1 MMKKN
6 IILSSL
12 CALFFGT
19 GAWAQDLH
27 KDITVEQEITPS
39 RREASRIAVLP
50 TVSLSP
56 VRTASLSYS
65 SKVVTTR
72 VPNSFQVLDPVA
84 WGDKIYT
91 SPYRGYFDFGIGGP
105 LFLGDV
111 SAGYRIV
118 DNDKTRLSLWGQ
130 YNGDVYKRTGITWH
144 DHTASLGLDLHQ
156 AVGGSSYLDAGLDYT
171 YGFHDMAA
179 FEGGR
184 FSQST
189 SRVNASVSLTGER
202 ANLGYEAAVR
212 YGHFGYY
219 NPHFPVVKSPMDGGL
234 ADPYNGYEPVRQNQ
248 LGVTLGGRV
257 ATSSSSHVGIDLSA
271 DFLAT
276 GKHYVASIP
285 FYEEDAVLSR
295 SRTTGLVTVTPYF
308 ETRSASTSLRIGAD
322 VDFAVN
328 SGKTLRVAPDV
339 TFAWHGL
346 QVVGIELKAYGG
358 STLNSLASLYD
369 ISPYMNGSLAY
380 RPGHMPYAFDAKV
393 AFGPFFGGTIELFG
407 GYAKADDQLMP
418 VVGGIYP
425 AGGVWESVDV
435 KGYRYGA
442 RIGYDNGKTFAVNV
456 AYQGSPSKW
465 NRAWYENRDRARH
478 IASAELKLR
487 PVDKLT
493 LTLGYEFRGGRSCY
507 MYSDETVDLAGY
519 QIYPS
524 ERVSLGAVSNL
535 TFGAGYSATDRLT
548 LFVHGENLMGR
559 KSLYIG
565 GRPMQSVNA
574 MIGAAL
580 KF

>member
-1 MMKKN
+1 MKKTA
-6 IILSSL
+6 ILSSL
-12 CALFFGT
+12 FALFFSGSVM
-19 GAWAQDLH
+19 GQELH

-50 TVSLSP
+50 TVTLSP
-56 VRTASLSYS
+56 VRASSLAYS
-65 SKVVTTR
+65 NKVVTTR
-72 VPNSFQVLDPVA
+72 VPNSFARLDPVA

-91 SPYRGYFDFGIGGP
+91 SPYRGYFDLGIGGP
-105 LFLGDV
+105 LFMGDI

-118 DNDKTRLSLWGQ
+118 DREKTRLNLWGQ
-130 YNGDVYKRTGITWH
+130 YNGDVYKRTGTTWH
-144 DHTASLGLDLHQ
+144 DHTASLGLDLRQ
-156 AVGGSSYLDAGLDYT
+156 TVGSSSSLEAGLDYT

-189 SRVNASVSLTGER
+189 SRVNASVSLSGR
-202 ANLGYEAAVR
+202 HSGFDYEAGLR

-219 NPHFPVVKSPMDGGL
+219 NPHFPVLKPVTEGIT
-234 ADPYNGYEPVRQNQ
+234 DPYNGYEPARQNL
-248 LGVTLGGRV
+248 LGVTLGGRLE
-257 ATSSSSHVGIDLSA
+257 TGGTSHVGVDLSA

-276 GKHYVASIP
+276 GRHYVATLP
-285 FYEEDAVLSR
+285 FYDEDATLMR

-308 ETRSASTSLRIGAD
+308 ENRTSATTLRIGAD

-328 SGKTLRVAPDV
+328 SGKTIRVAPDV

-346 QVVGIELKAYGG
+346 QILGIELKAYGG
-358 STLNSLASLYD
+358 STLNTLASLYD

-380 RPGHMPYAFDAKV
+380 RPSHMPYAFDAKV

-418 VVGGIYP
+418 VAGGIYP
-425 AGGVWESVDV
+425 AGGVWESIDI

-442 RIGYDNGKTFAVNV
+442 RIGYDNGRTFAVS
-456 AYQGSPSKW
+456 ASYEGAPSKW
-465 NRAWYENRDRARH
+465 NRAWYDNRDRARH
-478 IASAELKLR
+478 IAAAELKVR

-493 LTLGYEFRGGRSCY
+493 VTLGYEFRGGRACY
-507 MYSDETVDLAGY
+507 MYAPETVDMAGFD
-519 QIYPS
+519 IYPLT
-524 ERVSLGAVSNL
+524 RVSLGAVSNL
-535 TFGAGYSATDRLT
+535 KLGAGYAATDRLT
-548 LFVHGENLMGR
+548 LFVHGENLLGR
-559 KSLYIG
+559 KSYYIG
-565 GRPMQSVNA
+565 GRPVQSANG

>member
-1 MMKKN
+1 MKKTA
-6 IILSSL
+6 ILSSL
-12 CALFFGT
+12 FALFFSGSVM
-19 GAWAQDLH
+19 GQELH

-50 TVSLSP
+50 TVTLSP
-56 VRTASLSYS
+56 VRASSLAYS
-65 SKVVTTR
+65 NTVVTTR
-72 VPNSFQVLDPVA
+72 VPNSFARLDPVA

-105 LFLGDV
+105 LFMGDI

-118 DNDKTRLSLWGQ
+118 DREKTRLNLWGQ
-130 YNGDVYKRTGITWH
+130 YNGDVYKRTGTTWH
-144 DHTASLGLDLHQ
+144 DHTASLGLDLRQ
-156 AVGGSSYLDAGLDYT
+156 TVGSSSSLEAGLDYT

-189 SRVNASVSLTGER
+189 SRVNASVSLSGR
-202 ANLGYEAAVR
+202 HSGFDYEAGLR

-219 NPHFPVVKSPMDGGL
+219 NPHFPVLKPVAEGIT
-234 ADPYNGYEPVRQNQ
+234 DPYNGYEPARQNL
-248 LGVTLGGRV
+248 LGVTLGGRLETGV
-257 ATSSSSHVGIDLSA
+257 TSHVGVDLSA

-276 GKHYVASIP
+276 GRHYVATLP
-285 FYEEDAVLSR
+285 FYDEAATLMR

-308 ETRSASTSLRIGAD
+308 ENRTSATTLRIGAD

-328 SGKTLRVAPDV
+328 SGKTIRVAPDV

-346 QVVGIELKAYGG
+346 QILGIELKAYGG
-358 STLNSLASLYD
+358 STLNTLASLYD

-380 RPGHMPYAFDAKV
+380 RPSHMPYAFDAKV

-418 VVGGIYP
+418 VAGGIYP
-425 AGGVWESVDV
+425 AGGVWESVDI

-442 RIGYDNGKTFAVNV
+442 RIGYDNGRTFAVS
-456 AYQGSPSKW
+456 ASYEGAPSKW
-465 NRAWYENRDRARH
+465 NRAWYDNCDRARH
-478 IASAELKLR
+478 IAAADLKVR

-493 LTLGYEFRGGRSCY
+493 VTLGYEFRGGRACY
-507 MYSDETVDLAGY
+507 MYAPETVDMAGFD
-519 QIYPS
+519 IYPLT
-524 ERVSLGAVSNL
+524 RVSLGAVSNL
-535 TFGAGYSATDRLT
+535 KLGAGYAATDRLT
-548 LFVHGENLMGR
+548 LFVHGENLLGR
-559 KSLYIG
+559 KSYYIG
-565 GRPMQSVNA
+565 GRPVQSANG

>member
-1 MMKKN
+1 MKKTA
-6 IILSSL
+6 ILSSL
-12 CALFFGT
+12 FALFFSGSVM
-19 GAWAQDLH
+19 GQELH

-50 TVSLSP
+50 TVTLSP
-56 VRTASLSYS
+56 VRASSLAYS
-65 SKVVTTR
+65 NKVVTTR
-72 VPNSFQVLDPVA
+72 VPNSFARLDPVA

-105 LFLGDV
+105 LFMGDI

-118 DNDKTRLSLWGQ
+118 DREKTRLNLWGQ
-130 YNGDVYKRTGITWH
+130 YNGDVYKRTGTTWH
-144 DHTASLGLDLHQ
+144 DHTASLGLDLRQ
-156 AVGGSSYLDAGLDYT
+156 TVGSSSSLEAGLDYT

-189 SRVNASVSLTGER
+189 SRVNASVSLSGR
-202 ANLGYEAAVR
+202 HSGFDYEAGLR

-219 NPHFPVVKSPMDGGL
+219 NPHFPVLKPVAEGIT
-234 ADPYNGYEPVRQNQ
+234 DPYNGYEPARQNL
-248 LGVTLGGRV
+248 LGVTLGGRLETGV
-257 ATSSSSHVGIDLSA
+257 TSHVGVDLSA

-276 GKHYVASIP
+276 GRHYVATLP
-285 FYEEDAVLSR
+285 FYDEAATLMR

-308 ETRSASTSLRIGAD
+308 ENRTSATTLRIGAD

-328 SGKTLRVAPDV
+328 SGKTIRVAPDV

-346 QVVGIELKAYGG
+346 QILGIELKAYGG
-358 STLNSLASLYD
+358 STLNTLASLYD

-380 RPGHMPYAFDAKV
+380 RPSHMPYAFDAKV

-418 VVGGIYP
+418 VAGGIYP
-425 AGGVWESVDV
+425 AGGVWESVDI

-442 RIGYDNGKTFAVNV
+442 RIGYDNGRTFAVS
-456 AYQGSPSKW
+456 ASYEGAPSKW
-465 NRAWYENRDRARH
+465 NRAWYDNCDRARH
-478 IASAELKLR
+478 IAAAELKVR

-493 LTLGYEFRGGRSCY
+493 VTLGYEFRGGRACY
-507 MYSDETVDLAGY
+507 MYAPETVDMAGFD
-519 QIYPS
+519 IYPLT
-524 ERVSLGAVSNL
+524 RVSLGAVSNL
-535 TFGAGYSATDRLT
+535 KLGAGYAATDRLT
-548 LFVHGENLMGR
+548 LFVHGENLLGR
-559 KSLYIG
+559 KSYYIG
-565 GRPMQSVNA
+565 GRPVQSANG

>member
-1 MMKKN
+1 MKKTA
-6 IILSSL
+6 ILSSL
-12 CALFFGT
+12 FALFFSGSVM
-19 GAWAQDLH
+19 GQELH

-50 TVSLSP
+50 TVTLSP
-56 VRTASLSYS
+56 VRASSLAYS
-65 SKVVTTR
+65 NKVVTTR
-72 VPNSFQVLDPVA
+72 VPNSFARLDPVA

-105 LFLGDV
+105 LFMGDI

-118 DNDKTRLSLWGQ
+118 DREKTRLNLWGQ
-130 YNGDVYKRTGITWH
+130 YNGDVYKRTGTTWH
-144 DHTASLGLDLHQ
+144 DHTASLGLDLRQ
-156 AVGGSSYLDAGLDYT
+156 TVGSSSSLEAGLDYT

-189 SRVNASVSLTGER
+189 SRVNASVSLSGR
-202 ANLGYEAAVR
+202 HSGFDYEAGLR

-219 NPHFPVVKSPMDGGL
+219 NPHFPVLKPVAEGIT
-234 ADPYNGYEPVRQNQ
+234 DPYNGYEPARQNL
-248 LGVTLGGRV
+248 LGVTLGGRLETGV
-257 ATSSSSHVGIDLSA
+257 TSHVGVDLSA

-276 GKHYVASIP
+276 GRHYVATLP
-285 FYEEDAVLSR
+285 FYDEAATLMR

-308 ETRSASTSLRIGAD
+308 ENRTSATTLRIGAD

-328 SGKTLRVAPDV
+328 SGKTIRVAPDV

-346 QVVGIELKAYGG
+346 QILGIELKAYGG
-358 STLNSLASLYD
+358 STLNTLASLYD

-380 RPGHMPYAFDAKV
+380 RPSHMPYAFDAKV

-418 VVGGIYP
+418 VMGGIYP
-425 AGGVWESVDV
+425 AGGVWESVDI

-442 RIGYDNGKTFAVNV
+442 RIGYDNGRTFAVS
-456 AYQGSPSKW
+456 ASYEGAPSKW
-465 NRAWYENRDRARH
+465 NRAWYDNCDRARH
-478 IASAELKLR
+478 IAAADLKVR

-493 LTLGYEFRGGRSCY
+493 VTLGYEFRGGRACY
-507 MYSDETVDLAGY
+507 MYAPETVDMAGFD
-519 QIYPS
+519 IYPLT
-524 ERVSLGAVSNL
+524 RVSLGAVSNL
-535 TFGAGYSATDRLT
+535 KLGAGYAATDRLT
-548 LFVHGENLMGR
+548 LFVHGENLLGR
-559 KSLYIG
+559 KSYYIG
-565 GRPMQSVNA
+565 GRPVQSANG

>member
-1 MMKKN
+1 MKKTA
-6 IILSSL
+6 ILSSL
-12 CALFFGT
+12 FALFFSGSVM
-19 GAWAQDLH
+19 GQELH

-50 TVSLSP
+50 TVTLSP
-56 VRTASLSYS
+56 VRASSLAYS
-65 SKVVTTR
+65 NKVVTTR
-72 VPNSFQVLDPVA
+72 VPNSFARLDPVA

-105 LFLGDV
+105 LFMGDI

-118 DNDKTRLSLWGQ
+118 DREKTRLNLWGQ
-130 YNGDVYKRTGITWH
+130 YNGDVYKRTGTTWH
-144 DHTASLGLDLHQ
+144 DHTASLGLDLRQ
-156 AVGGSSYLDAGLDYT
+156 TVGSSSSLEAGLDYT
-171 YGFHDMAA
+171 YGFHDMSA

-189 SRVNASVSLTGER
+189 SRVNASVSLSGR
-202 ANLGYEAAVR
+202 HSGFDYEAGLR

-219 NPHFPVVKSPMDGGL
+219 NPHFPVLKPVAEGIT
-234 ADPYNGYEPVRQNQ
+234 DPYNGYEPARQNL
-248 LGVTLGGRV
+248 LGVTLGGRLETGV
-257 ATSSSSHVGIDLSA
+257 TSHVGVDLSA

-276 GKHYVASIP
+276 GRHYVATLP
-285 FYEEDAVLSR
+285 FYDEDATLMR

-308 ETRSASTSLRIGAD
+308 ENRTSATTLRIGAD

-328 SGKTLRVAPDV
+328 SGKTIRVAPDV

-346 QVVGIELKAYGG
+346 QILGIELKAYGG
-358 STLNSLASLYD
+358 STLNTLASLYD

-380 RPGHMPYAFDAKV
+380 RPSHMPYAFDAKV

-418 VVGGIYP
+418 VMGGIYP
-425 AGGVWESVDV
+425 AGGVWESVDI

-442 RIGYDNGKTFAVNV
+442 RIGYDNGRTFAVS
-456 AYQGSPSKW
+456 ASYEGAPSKW
-465 NRAWYENRDRARH
+465 NRAWYDNCDRARH
-478 IASAELKLR
+478 IAAAELKVR

-493 LTLGYEFRGGRSCY
+493 VTLGYEFRGGRACY
-507 MYSDETVDLAGY
+507 MYAPETVDMAGFD
-519 QIYPS
+519 IYPLT
-524 ERVSLGAVSNL
+524 RVSLGAVSNL
-535 TFGAGYSATDRLT
+535 KLGAGYAATDRLT
-548 LFVHGENLMGR
+548 LFVHGENLLGR
-559 KSLYIG
+559 KSYYIG
-565 GRPMQSVNA
+565 GRPVQSANG

>member
-1 MMKKN
+1 MKKTA
-6 IILSSL
+6 ILSSL
-12 CALFFGT
+12 FALFFSGSVM
-19 GAWAQDLH
+19 GQELH

-50 TVSLSP
+50 TVTLSP
-56 VRTASLSYS
+56 VRASSLAYS
-65 SKVVTTR
+65 NKVVTTR
-72 VPNSFQVLDPVA
+72 VPNSFARLDPVA

-105 LFLGDV
+105 LFMGDI

-118 DNDKTRLSLWGQ
+118 DREKTRLNLWGQ
-130 YNGDVYKRTGITWH
+130 YNGDVYKRTGTTWH
-144 DHTASLGLDLHQ
+144 DHTASLGLDLRQ
-156 AVGGSSYLDAGLDYT
+156 TVGSSSSLEAGLDYT

-189 SRVNASVSLTGER
+189 SRVNASVSLSGR
-202 ANLGYEAAVR
+202 HSGFDYEAGLR

-219 NPHFPVVKSPMDGGL
+219 NPHFQVLKPVAEGIT
-234 ADPYNGYEPVRQNQ
+234 DPYNGYEPARQNL
-248 LGVTLGGRV
+248 LGVTLGGRLETGV
-257 ATSSSSHVGIDLSA
+257 TSHVGVDLSA

-276 GKHYVASIP
+276 GRHYVATLP
-285 FYEEDAVLSR
+285 FYDEAATLMR

-308 ETRSASTSLRIGAD
+308 ENRTSATTLRIGAD

-328 SGKTLRVAPDV
+328 SGKTIRVAPDV

-346 QVVGIELKAYGG
+346 QILGIELKAYGG
-358 STLNSLASLYD
+358 STLNTLASLYD

-380 RPGHMPYAFDAKV
+380 RPSHMPYAFDAKV

-418 VVGGIYP
+418 VAGGIYP
-425 AGGVWESVDV
+425 AGGVWESVDI

-442 RIGYDNGKTFAVNV
+442 RIGYDNGRTFAVS
-456 AYQGSPSKW
+456 ASYEGAPSKW
-465 NRAWYENRDRARH
+465 NRAWYDNCDRARH
-478 IASAELKLR
+478 IAAADLKVR

-493 LTLGYEFRGGRSCY
+493 VTLGYEFRGGRACY
-507 MYSDETVDLAGY
+507 MYAPETVDMAGFD
-519 QIYPS
+519 IYPLT
-524 ERVSLGAVSNL
+524 RVSLGAVSNL
-535 TFGAGYSATDRLT
+535 KLGAGYAATDRLT
-548 LFVHGENLMGR
+548 LFVHGENLLGR
-559 KSLYIG
+559 KSYYIG
-565 GRPMQSVNA
+565 GRPVQSANG

>member
-1 MMKKN
+1 MKKTA
-6 IILSSL
+6 ILSSL
-12 CALFFGT
+12 FALFFSGSVM
-19 GAWAQDLH
+19 GQALH

-50 TVSLSP
+50 TVTLSP
-56 VRTASLSYS
+56 VRASSLAYS
-65 SKVVTTR
+65 NKVVTTR
-72 VPNSFQVLDPVA
+72 VPNSFARLDPVA

-105 LFLGDV
+105 LFMGDI

-118 DNDKTRLSLWGQ
+118 DREKTRLNLWGQ
-130 YNGDVYKRTGITWH
+130 YNGDVYKRTGTTWH
-144 DHTASLGLDLHQ
+144 DHTASLGLDLRQ
-156 AVGGSSYLDAGLDYT
+156 TVGSSSSLEAGLDYT

-189 SRVNASVSLTGER
+189 SRVNASVSLSGR
-202 ANLGYEAAVR
+202 HSGFDYEAGLR

-219 NPHFPVVKSPMDGGL
+219 NPHFPVLKPVAEGIT
-234 ADPYNGYEPVRQNQ
+234 DPYNGYEPARQNL
-248 LGVTLGGRV
+248 LGVTLGGRLETGV
-257 ATSSSSHVGIDLSA
+257 TSHVGVDLSA

-276 GKHYVASIP
+276 GRHYVATLP
-285 FYEEDAVLSR
+285 FYDEAATLMR

-308 ETRSASTSLRIGAD
+308 ENRTSATTLRIGAD

-328 SGKTLRVAPDV
+328 SGKTIRVAPDV

-346 QVVGIELKAYGG
+346 QILGIELKAYGG
-358 STLNSLASLYD
+358 STLNTLASLYD

-380 RPGHMPYAFDAKV
+380 RPSHMPYAFDAKV

-418 VVGGIYP
+418 VAGGIYP
-425 AGGVWESVDV
+425 AGGVWESVDI

-442 RIGYDNGKTFAVNV
+442 RIGYDNGRTFAVS
-456 AYQGSPSKW
+456 ASYEGAPSKW
-465 NRAWYENRDRARH
+465 NRAWYDNCDRARH
-478 IASAELKLR
+478 IAAADLKVR

-493 LTLGYEFRGGRSCY
+493 VTLGYEFRGGRACY
-507 MYSDETVDLAGY
+507 MYAPETVDMAGFD
-519 QIYPS
+519 IYPLT
-524 ERVSLGAVSNL
+524 RVSLGAVSNL
-535 TFGAGYSATDRLT
+535 KLGAGYAATDRLT
-548 LFVHGENLMGR
+548 LFVHGENLLGR
-559 KSLYIG
+559 KSYYIG
-565 GRPMQSVNA
+565 GRPVQSANG

>member
-1 MMKKN
+1 MKKTA
-6 IILSSL
+6 ILSSL
-12 CALFFGT
+12 FALFFSGSVM
-19 GAWAQDLH
+19 GQELH

-50 TVSLSP
+50 TVTLSP
-56 VRTASLSYS
+56 VRASSLAYS
-65 SKVVTTR
+65 NKVVTTR
-72 VPNSFQVLDPVA
+72 VPNSFARLDPVA

-105 LFLGDV
+105 LFMGDI

-118 DNDKTRLSLWGQ
+118 DREKTRLNLWGQ
-130 YNGDVYKRTGITWH
+130 YNGDVYKRTGTTWH
-144 DHTASLGLDLHQ
+144 DHTASLGLDLRQ
-156 AVGGSSYLDAGLDYT
+156 TVGSSSSLEAGLDYT

-189 SRVNASVSLTGER
+189 SRVNASVSLSGR
-202 ANLGYEAAVR
+202 HSGFDYEAGLR

-219 NPHFPVVKSPMDGGL
+219 NPHFPVLKPVAEGIT
-234 ADPYNGYEPVRQNQ
+234 DPYNGYEPARQNL
-248 LGVTLGGRV
+248 LGVTLGGRLETGV
-257 ATSSSSHVGIDLSA
+257 TSHVGVDLSA

-276 GKHYVASIP
+276 GRHYVATLP
-285 FYEEDAVLSR
+285 FYDEAATLMR

-308 ETRSASTSLRIGAD
+308 ENRTSATTLRIGAD

-328 SGKTLRVAPDV
+328 SGKTIRVAPDV

-346 QVVGIELKAYGG
+346 QILGIELKAYGG
-358 STLNSLASLYD
+358 STLNTLASLYD

-380 RPGHMPYAFDAKV
+380 RPSHMPYAFDAKV

-407 GYAKADDQLMP
+407 GSAKADDQLMP
-418 VVGGIYP
+418 VAGGIYP
-425 AGGVWESVDV
+425 AGGVWESVDI

-442 RIGYDNGKTFAVNV
+442 RIGYDNGRTFAVS
-456 AYQGSPSKW
+456 ASYEGAPSKW
-465 NRAWYENRDRARH
+465 NRAWYDNCDRARH
-478 IASAELKLR
+478 IAAADLKVR

-493 LTLGYEFRGGRSCY
+493 VTLGYEFRGGRACY
-507 MYSDETVDLAGY
+507 MYAPETVDMAGFD
-519 QIYPS
+519 IYPLT
-524 ERVSLGAVSNL
+524 RVSLGAVSNL
-535 TFGAGYSATDRLT
+535 KLGAGYAATDRLT
-548 LFVHGENLMGR
+548 LFVHGENLLGR
-559 KSLYIG
+559 KSYYIG
-565 GRPMQSVNA
+565 GRPVQSANG

>member
-1 MMKKN
+1 MKKTA
-6 IILSSL
+6 ILSSL
-12 CALFFGT
+12 FALFFSGSVM
-19 GAWAQDLH
+19 GQELH

-50 TVSLSP
+50 TVTLSP
-56 VRTASLSYS
+56 VRASSLAYS
-65 SKVVTTR
+65 NKVVTTR
-72 VPNSFQVLDPVA
+72 VPNSFARLDPVA

-105 LFLGDV
+105 LFMGDI

-118 DNDKTRLSLWGQ
+118 DREKTRLNLWGQ
-130 YNGDVYKRTGITWH
+130 YNGDVYKRTGTTWH
-144 DHTASLGLDLHQ
+144 DHTASLGLDLRQ
-156 AVGGSSYLDAGLDYT
+156 TVGSSSSLEAGLDYT

-189 SRVNASVSLTGER
+189 SRVNASVSLSGR
-202 ANLGYEAAVR
+202 HSGFDYEAGLR

-219 NPHFPVVKSPMDGGL
+219 NPHFPVLKPVAEGIT
-234 ADPYNGYEPVRQNQ
+234 DPYNGYEPARQTL
-248 LGVTLGGRV
+248 LGVTLGGRLETGV
-257 ATSSSSHVGIDLSA
+257 TSHVGVDLSA

-276 GKHYVASIP
+276 GRHYVATLP
-285 FYEEDAVLSR
+285 FYDEAATLMR

-308 ETRSASTSLRIGAD
+308 ENRTSATTLRIGAD

-328 SGKTLRVAPDV
+328 SGKTIRVAPDV

-346 QVVGIELKAYGG
+346 QILGIELKAYGG
-358 STLNSLASLYD
+358 STLNTLASLYD

-380 RPGHMPYAFDAKV
+380 RPSHMPYAFDAKV

-418 VVGGIYP
+418 VAGGIYP
-425 AGGVWESVDV
+425 AGGVWESVDI

-442 RIGYDNGKTFAVNV
+442 RIGYDNGRTFAVS
-456 AYQGSPSKW
+456 ASYEGAPSKW
-465 NRAWYENRDRARH
+465 NRAWYDNCDRARH
-478 IASAELKLR
+478 IAAADLKVR

-493 LTLGYEFRGGRSCY
+493 VTLGYEFRGGRACY
-507 MYSDETVDLAGY
+507 MYAPETVDMAGFD
-519 QIYPS
+519 IYPLT
-524 ERVSLGAVSNL
+524 RVSLGAVSNL
-535 TFGAGYSATDRLT
+535 KLGAGYAATDRLT
-548 LFVHGENLMGR
+548 LFVHGENLLGR
-559 KSLYIG
+559 KSYYIG
-565 GRPMQSVNA
+565 GRPVQSANG

>member
-1 MMKKN
+1 MKKTA
-6 IILSSL
+6 ILSSL
-12 CALFFGT
+12 FALFFSGSVM
-19 GAWAQDLH
+19 GQELH

-50 TVSLSP
+50 TVTLSP
-56 VRTASLSYS
+56 VRASSLAYS
-65 SKVVTTR
+65 NKVVTTR
-72 VPNSFQVLDPVA
+72 VPNSFARLDPVA

-105 LFLGDV
+105 LFMGDI

-118 DNDKTRLSLWGQ
+118 DREKTRLNLWGQ
-130 YNGDVYKRTGITWH
+130 YNGDVYKRTGTTWH
-144 DHTASLGLDLHQ
+144 DHTASLGLDLRQ
-156 AVGGSSYLDAGLDYT
+156 TVGSSSSLEAGLDYT

-189 SRVNASVSLTGER
+189 SRVNASVSLSGR
-202 ANLGYEAAVR
+202 HSGFDYEAGLR

-219 NPHFPVVKSPMDGGL
+219 NPHFPVLKPVAEGIT
-234 ADPYNGYEPVRQNQ
+234 DPYNGYEPARQNL
-248 LGVTLGGRV
+248 LGVTLGGRLETGV
-257 ATSSSSHVGIDLSA
+257 TSHVGVDLSA

-276 GKHYVASIP
+276 GRHYVATLP
-285 FYEEDAVLSR
+285 FYDEAATLMR

-308 ETRSASTSLRIGAD
+308 ENRTSATTLRIGAD

-328 SGKTLRVAPDV
+328 SGKTIRVAPDV

-346 QVVGIELKAYGG
+346 QILGIELKAYGG
-358 STLNSLASLYD
+358 STLNTLASLYD

-380 RPGHMPYAFDAKV
+380 RPSHMPYAFDAKV

-418 VVGGIYP
+418 VAGGIYP
-425 AGGVWESVDV
+425 AGGVWESVDI

-442 RIGYDNGKTFAVNV
+442 RIGYDNGRTFAVS
-456 AYQGSPSKW
+456 ASYEGAPSKW
-465 NRAWYENRDRARH
+465 NRAWYDNCDRARH
-478 IASAELKLR
+478 IAAADLKVR

-493 LTLGYEFRGGRSCY
+493 VTLGYEFRGGRACY
-507 MYSDETVDLAGY
+507 MYAPETVDMAGFD
-519 QIYPS
+519 IYPLT
-524 ERVSLGAVSNL
+524 RVSLGAVSNL
-535 TFGAGYSATDRLT
+535 KLGAGYAATDRLT
-548 LFVHGENLMGR
+548 LFVHGENLLGR
-559 KSLYIG
+559 KSYYIG
-565 GRPMQSVNA
+565 GRPLQSANG